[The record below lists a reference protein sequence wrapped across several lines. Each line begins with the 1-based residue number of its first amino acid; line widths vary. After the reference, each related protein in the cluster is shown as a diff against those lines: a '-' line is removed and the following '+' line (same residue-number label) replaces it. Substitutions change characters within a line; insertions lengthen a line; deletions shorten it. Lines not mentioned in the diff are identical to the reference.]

1 MKLPFLDRHEE
12 AQRFRRLLAR
22 SEGSLGVV
30 YGRRR
35 CGKSRLLR
43 EILPP
48 ARAVYYVGDDREGN
62 LQRASLAVEIGRLLP
77 GFERVTYP
85 DWDALLARWWQE
97 APPGTVLALDEFPAL
112 VAVARELPSLLQKR
126 LDRES
131 ERGLHLLLSGSS
143 QRMMQG
149 LVLDRTAPL
158 FGRASEI
165 LKISPL
171 PAGWIQEALDLPSPE
186 QAIESYAIWGGTPR
200 YWELAGDHPD
210 LKAAIRSLVL
220 SPLGVLNEEPSRLLL
235 DDMRDT
241 TQAASILS
249 LIGQGCHR
257 ISEIAARLGKPATA
271 LSRPLQ
277 RLLELDLITRE
288 VPFAEEPRG
297 GKRTLYKI
305 SDPFLRFWFR
315 YVEVN
320 RSRLG
325 AGQVAAVE
333 EDIHQQMG
341 HHVGEIWEELARASA
356 PRLRLGGK
364 IWGPAGRWWGPGL
377 DRQPLE
383 VDIVSESSDGGS
395 VLIGEVKW
403 AAPRDAE
410 RLLAELENKAR
421 RLPVAAGRETV
432 LALWL
437 KGTKGLKA
445 PADKLGA
452 DRVVVPQQVL
462 EVLR

>member
-12 AQRFRRLLAR
+12 AARFQRLLDRA
-22 SEGSLGVV
+22 EGGLGVV

-43 EILPP
+43 EVLPP
-48 ARAVYYVGDDREGN
+48 GRSVYYVGDDREGT
-62 LQRASLAVEIGRLLP
+62 LQRASLATEIGRLLP

-85 DWDALLARWWQE
+85 DWDALFARWWQE
-97 APPGTVLALDEFPAL
+97 ARPGTVLALDEFPSL
-112 VAVARELPSLLQKR
+112 VAVAPEVPSLLQKH

-131 ERGLHLLLSGSS
+131 ERGVHLLLSGSS

-171 PAGWIQEALDLPSPE
+171 PAGWIEEALHLTDPARAVE
-186 QAIESYAIWGGTPR
+186 AYAVWGGTPR

-210 LKAAIRSLVL
+210 LPSALRSLVL
-220 SPLGVLNEEPSRLLL
+220 SPLGVLSEEPSRLLL

-257 ISEIAARLGKPATA
+257 ISEIAARLGKPVTA
-271 LSRPLQ
+271 LSRPIQ
-277 RLLELDLITRE
+277 RLQDMDLVTRE
-288 VPFAEEPRG
+288 LPFGEEPRG

-315 YVEVN
+315 FIDVN

-325 AGQVAAVE
+325 AGQLDEVE
-333 EDIHQQMG
+333 EEIGDRLG
-341 HHVGEIWEELARASA
+341 HHVAEVWEELARASA
-356 PRLRLGGK
+356 PLLQLGGK
-364 IWGPAGRWWGPGL
+364 RWGPAGRWWGPGL
-377 DRQPLE
+377 DRRPLE
-383 VDIVSESSDGGS
+383 IDLVAESLDGAS
-395 VLIGEVKW
+395 VLVGEVKW
-403 AAPRDAE
+403 AAPRDPE
-410 RLLAELENKAR
+410 RLLAELAVKAE
-421 RLPVAAGRETV
+421 RLPAASGREII

-437 KGTKGLKA
+437 KA
-445 PADKLGA
+445 PVDATAGQ
-452 DRVVVPQQVL
+452 VVTPRQVL
-462 EVLR
+462 DVLR

>member
-1 MKLPFLDRHEE
+1 MKLPFLDRSEE
-12 AQRFRRLLAR
+12 ASRFRRLLGRA
-22 SEGSLGVV
+22 EGGLGVV

-43 EILPP
+43 EILP
-48 ARAVYYVGDDREGN
+48 AGRSAYYVGDDREAS
-62 LQRASLAVEIGRLLP
+62 LQRVSLATEIGRLLP

-97 APPGTVLALDEFPAL
+97 ARPGTVLALDEFPSL
-112 VAVARELPSLLQKR
+112 VAVAQELPSLLQKY
-126 LDRES
+126 LDRET
-131 ERGLHLLLSGSS
+131 ERGVHLLLSGSS

-171 PAGWIQEALDLPSPE
+171 PAGWIEEALDLREPE
-186 QAIESYAIWGGTPR
+186 RAVEAYAVWGGTPR
-200 YWELAGDHPD
+200 YWELARDHQNLPT
-210 LKAAIRSLVL
+210 AIRSLVL
-220 SPLGVLNEEPSRLLL
+220 SPLGVLFEEPSRLLL

-257 ISEIAARLGKPATA
+257 ISEIAARLGKPVTA

-277 RLLELDLITRE
+277 RLQDMDLVTRE
-288 VPFAEEPRG
+288 LPYGEEPRG

-315 YVEVN
+315 YVDIN

-325 AGQVAAVE
+325 AGQLAEVE
-333 EDIHQQMG
+333 EEIGRYLG
-341 HHVGEIWEELARASA
+341 HHIAEIWEELARTGA
-356 PRLRLGGK
+356 PLLRLGGK
-364 IWGPAGRWWGPGL
+364 TWGPAGRWWGPGL
-377 DRQPLE
+377 DRRPLE
-383 VDIVSESSDGGS
+383 VDLVAESSDGGS
-395 VLIGEVKW
+395 VLVGEVKW

-410 RLLAELENKAR
+410 RLFSELEGKAR
-421 RLPVAAGRETV
+421 RLPVAAGREVV

-437 KGTKGLKA
+437 KVPVDG
-445 PADKLGA
+445 PAAG
-452 DRVVVPQQVL
+452 RVVTPRQVL
-462 EVLR
+462 DVLR

>member
-1 MKLPFLDRHEE
+1 MKLPFLDRQEE
-12 AQRFRRLLAR
+12 AARFRRLLDRA
-22 SEGSLGVV
+22 EGSLGVV

-43 EILPP
+43 EVLAPG
-48 ARAVYYVGDDREGN
+48 RAVYYVGDDREGS
-62 LQRASLAVEIGRLLP
+62 LQRASLATEIGRLLP
-77 GFERVTYP
+77 GFESVTYP
-85 DWDALLARWWQE
+85 DWDSLLSRWWRE
-97 APPGTVLALDEFPAL
+97 APPGTVLALDEFPSL
-112 VAVARELPSLLQKR
+112 VAVSPELPSLLQKH

-171 PAGWIQEALDLPSPE
+171 PAGWIEEALALKAPE
-186 QAIESYAIWGGTPR
+186 RAIEAYAVWGGTPR
-200 YWELAGDHPD
+200 YWELARDHPD
-210 LKAAIRSLVL
+210 LPAAIRSLVL
-220 SPLGVLNEEPSRLLL
+220 SPLGVLFEEPSRLLL

-257 ISEIAARLGKPATA
+257 LSEIAARLGKPMTA

-277 RLLELDLITRE
+277 RMQDMDLITRE
-288 VPFAEEPRG
+288 LPFTEPPRG

-315 YVEVN
+315 YVEIN

-325 AGQVAAVE
+325 AGQTAAVE
-333 EDIHQQMG
+333 EEIGERLG
-341 HHVGEIWEELARASA
+341 HHVCEIWEELARASG
-356 PRLRLGGK
+356 PRLQTGGK
-364 IWGPAGRWWGPGL
+364 TWGPAGRWWGPGL

-383 VDIVSESSDGGS
+383 VGLVAESSDGGS
-395 VLIGEVKW
+395 VLVGEVKW
-403 AAPRDAE
+403 SAPRDAT
-410 RLLAELENKAR
+410 RLLAELEDKAR
-421 RLPVAAGRETV
+421 RLPFVAGREV
-432 LALWL
+432 VPALWL
-437 KGTKGLKA
+437 KT
-445 PADKLGA
+445 
-452 DRVVVPQQVL
+452 RVTGVSPEHVVTPRQVL
-462 EVLR
+462 DVLR

>member
-12 AQRFRRLLAR
+12 ASRFRRLIDR

-48 ARAVYYVGDDREGN
+48 GQSVYYVGDDREGS
-62 LQRASLAVEIGRLLP
+62 LQRASLATEIGRLLP
-77 GFERVTYP
+77 GFDRVTYP
-85 DWDALLARWWQE
+85 GWDALLARWWQE
-97 APPGTVLALDEFPAL
+97 ARPGTVLALDEFPSL
-112 VAVARELPSLLQKR
+112 VTVAQELPSLLQKY
-126 LDRES
+126 LDREA
-131 ERGLHLLLSGSS
+131 ERGIHLLLSGSS

-171 PAGWIQEALDLPSPE
+171 PAGWIEEALKLQDPE
-186 QAIESYAIWGGTPR
+186 RAVEAYAVWGGTPR

-210 LKAAIRSLVL
+210 LPSAIRSLIL
-220 SPLGVLNEEPSRLLL
+220 SPLGVLAEEPSRLLL

-277 RLLELDLITRE
+277 RLQDMDLITRE
-288 VPFAEEPRG
+288 QPFAEESRG
-297 GKRTLYKI
+297 SKRTLYKI

-333 EDIHQQMG
+333 EEIGQRLG
-341 HHVGEIWEELARASA
+341 HHIGEIWEELARASV
-356 PRLRLGGK
+356 PRLHLGGRT
-364 IWGPAGRWWGPGL
+364 WGTAGRWWGPGL

-383 VDIVSESSDGGS
+383 VDLVAYSNDGGS
-395 VLIGEVKW
+395 VLVGEVKW

-410 RLLAELENKAR
+410 RLLAELEGKAR
-421 RLPVAAGRETV
+421 RLPVAAGREAV

-437 KGTKGLKA
+437 KA
-445 PADKLGA
+445 PAG
-452 DRVVVPQQVL
+452 DRVVPPRQVL
-462 EVLR
+462 DVLR

>member
-12 AQRFRRLLAR
+12 TARFQRLLDRA
-22 SEGSLGVV
+22 EGSLGVI

-43 EILPP
+43 EVLRPE
-48 ARAVYYVGDDREGN
+48 RSVYYVGDDREGS
-62 LQRASLAVEIGRLLP
+62 LQRASLATEIGRLLP
-77 GFERVTYP
+77 GFDRVTYP
-85 DWDALLARWWQE
+85 DWDALFARWWQE
-97 APPGTVLALDEFPAL
+97 ARPGTVLALDEFPSL
-112 VAVARELPSLLQKR
+112 VAVAQELPSLLQKY
-126 LDRES
+126 LDRET
-131 ERGLHLLLSGSS
+131 ERGIHLLLSGSS

-171 PAGWIQEALDLPSPE
+171 PAGWIGEALDLRDPE
-186 QAIESYAIWGGTPR
+186 RAVEAYAVWGGTPR
-200 YWELAGDHPD
+200 YWELARDHPD
-210 LKAAIRSLVL
+210 LPAAITSLVL
-220 SPLGVLNEEPSRLLL
+220 SPLGVLFEEPSRLLL

-257 ISEIAARLGKPATA
+257 ISEIAARLGKPVTA

-277 RLLELDLITRE
+277 RLQDMDLVTRE
-288 VPFAEEPRG
+288 LPFGEEPRG

-315 YVEVN
+315 YVDIN

-325 AGQVAAVE
+325 AGQLSAVE
-333 EDIHQQMG
+333 KEINQNLR
-341 HHVGEIWEELARASA
+341 HHIAEIWEELVRASA
-356 PRLRLGGK
+356 PFLHLNGK
-364 IWGPAGRWWGPGL
+364 TWGPAGRWWGPGM
-377 DRQPLE
+377 DRRPLE
-383 VDIVSESSDGGS
+383 VDLVAYSSDGGS
-395 VLIGEVKW
+395 VLVGEVKW

-410 RLLAELENKAR
+410 RLFAELAAKAR
-421 RLPVAAGRETV
+421 RLPMTAGREVVLVLCLKAPGDGSAAGR
-432 LALWL
+432 
-437 KGTKGLKA
+437 
-445 PADKLGA
+445 
-452 DRVVVPQQVL
+452 VVTPRQVL
-462 EVLR
+462 DVLR

>member
-1 MKLPFLDRHEE
+1 MKLPFLDRNEE
-12 AQRFRRLLAR
+12 AARFRRLLDR
-22 SEGSLGVV
+22 PEGSLGVV

-48 ARAVYYVGDDREGN
+48 ARSVYYVGDDREGS
-62 LQRASLAVEIGRLLP
+62 LLRTSLATEIGRLLP

-85 DWDALLARWWQE
+85 DWDALLARWWGE
-97 APPGTVLALDEFPAL
+97 ARTGTVLTLDEFPSL
-112 VAVARELPSLLQKR
+112 VAVAPELPSVLQKY
-126 LDRES
+126 LDRETD
-131 ERGLHLLLSGSS
+131 RGIHLLLSGSS

-149 LVLDRTAPL
+149 LVLDRSAPL

-171 PAGWIQEALDLPSPE
+171 PAGWIEEALDLKTPTLAVE
-186 QAIESYAIWGGTPR
+186 TYAVWGGTPR

-210 LKAAIRSLVL
+210 LPSAIRSLVL
-220 SPLGVLNEEPSRLLL
+220 SPLGVLFEEPSRLLL

-257 ISEIAARLGKPATA
+257 ISEIAGRLGKPVTA

-277 RLLELDLITRE
+277 RLQDMDLITRE
-288 VPFAEEPRG
+288 QPFEEAPRG

-333 EDIHQQMG
+333 DEIGQRLG
-341 HHVGEIWEELARASA
+341 HHIGEIWEELARASV
-356 PRLRLGGK
+356 PLLRLAGK
-364 IWGPAGRWWGPGL
+364 TWGPAGRSRSTSWRTAPMAAASW
-377 DRQPLE
+377 
-383 VDIVSESSDGGS
+383 SE
-395 VLIGEVKW
+395 K
-403 AAPRDAE
+403 
-410 RLLAELENKAR
+410 
-421 RLPVAAGRETV
+421 
-432 LALWL
+432 
-437 KGTKGLKA
+437 
-445 PADKLGA
+445 
-452 DRVVVPQQVL
+452 
-462 EVLR
+462 

>member
-12 AQRFRRLLAR
+12 AARFRRLIDRA
-22 SEGSLGVV
+22 EGSLGIL

-43 EILPP
+43 EILPSE
-48 ARAVYYVGDDREGN
+48 RAVYYVGDDREGS
-62 LQRASLAVEIGRLLP
+62 LQRASLATEIGRLLP

-85 DWDALLARWWQE
+85 DWEALLARWWQE
-97 APPGTVLALDEFPAL
+97 AKPGTVLALDELPSL
-112 VAVARELPSLLQKR
+112 VAVAGELPSLLQKH

-131 ERGLHLLLSGSS
+131 ERGIHLLLSGSS

-171 PAGWIQEALDLPSPE
+171 PAGWIEEALDVHDE
-186 QAIESYAIWGGTPR
+186 RAVEAYAVWGGTPR
-200 YWELAGDHPD
+200 YWELAGDHPN
-210 LKAAIRSLVL
+210 LPAAIRSLVL
-220 SPLGVLNEEPSRLLL
+220 SPLGVLSEEPSRLLL

-277 RLLELDLITRE
+277 RLQDMDLVTRE
-288 VPFAEEPRG
+288 LPFAEEPRG
-297 GKRTLYKI
+297 SKRTLYKI

-333 EDIHQQMG
+333 EEIGQRLG
-341 HHVGEIWEELARASA
+341 HHIGEVWEELARTSV
-356 PRLRLGGK
+356 PRLRPGGK
-364 IWGPAGRWWGPGL
+364 SWGPAGRWWGPGL

-383 VDIVSESSDGGS
+383 VDLVAHSSDGS
-395 VLIGEVKW
+395 SILVGEVKW
-403 AAPRDAE
+403 SAPRDAG
-410 RLLAELENKAR
+410 RLLEELEAKAR
-421 RLPVAAGRETV
+421 RLPVASGREVV

-437 KGTKGLKA
+437 KA
-445 PADKLGA
+445 PIDGPAAG
-452 DRVVVPQQVL
+452 RVVAPRQVL
-462 EVLR
+462 DVLR

>member
-12 AQRFRRLLAR
+12 TDRLRRLVDR

-48 ARAVYYVGDDREGN
+48 ARTVYYVGDDREGT
-62 LQRASLAVEIGRLLP
+62 LQRASLATEMGRLLP

-85 DWDALLARWWQE
+85 DWEALLTRWWRE
-97 APPGTVLALDEFPAL
+97 APPGTVLALDEFPSL
-112 VAVARELPSLLQKR
+112 VAVAGELPSLLQKH
-126 LDRES
+126 LDREA
-131 ERGLHLLLSGSS
+131 ERGIHLLLTGSS

-171 PAGWIQEALDLPSPE
+171 PAGWIEEALHPQD
-186 QAIESYAIWGGTPR
+186 AGRAVESYAVWGGTPR

-210 LKAAIRSLVL
+210 LPAALRSLVL
-220 SPLGVLNEEPSRLLL
+220 SPLGVLSEEPLRLLL

-257 ISEIAARLGKPATA
+257 ISEIAARLGKPVTA

-277 RLLELDLITRE
+277 RLQDMDLVTRE
-288 VPFAEEPRG
+288 LPFDEASRG

-315 YVEVN
+315 YVESN

-325 AGQVAAVE
+325 AGLVDVVE
-333 EDIHQQMG
+333 EEIGQRIG
-341 HHVGEIWEELARASA
+341 HHVGEIWEELARASV
-356 PRLRLGGK
+356 PRLRTGGK
-364 IWGPAGRWWGPGL
+364 TWGPAGRWWGPGL

-383 VDIVSESSDGGS
+383 VDLVAYSTDGSS
-395 VLIGEVKW
+395 VLVGEVKW
-403 AAPRDAE
+403 AAPRDAG
-410 RLLAELENKAR
+410 RLLAQLETKVRN
-421 RLPVAAGRETV
+421 LPVVAGREV
-432 LALWL
+432 VPALW
-437 KGTKGLKA
+437 LKA
-445 PADKLGA
+445 PADRLPPGQA
-452 DRVVVPQQVL
+452 VTPRQVL
-462 EVLR
+462 DVLR

>member
-12 AQRFRRLLAR
+12 AARFRRLLDR
-22 SEGSLGVV
+22 PEGALGVV

-48 ARAVYYVGDDREGN
+48 ARSVYYVGDDREGS
-62 LQRASLAVEIGRLLP
+62 LQRASLATEIGRLLP
-77 GFERVTYP
+77 GFDRVTYP
-85 DWDALLARWWQE
+85 DWDALLSRWWQE
-97 APPGTVLALDEFPAL
+97 ARPGTVLTLDEFPSL
-112 VAVARELPSLLQKR
+112 VAVAQELPSLLQKH
-126 LDRES
+126 LDNES
-131 ERGLHLLLSGSS
+131 DRGIHLLLSGSS

-149 LVLDRTAPL
+149 LVLDRSAPL

-171 PAGWIQEALDLPSPE
+171 PAGWIEEALDLHSPARAVE
-186 QAIESYAIWGGTPR
+186 TYAVWGGTPR

-210 LKAAIRSLVL
+210 LPSAIRSLVL
-220 SPLGVLNEEPSRLLL
+220 SPLGVLFEEPSRLLL

-257 ISEIAARLGKPATA
+257 ISEIAGRLGKPVTA

-277 RLLELDLITRE
+277 RLQDMDLVTRE
-288 VPFAEEPRG
+288 QPFEEAPRG

-315 YVEVN
+315 YVEGN

-325 AGQVAAVE
+325 AGHLAAVE
-333 EDIHQQMG
+333 EEIGQRLG
-341 HHVGEIWEELARASA
+341 HHIGEIWEELARASV
-356 PRLRLGGK
+356 PLLRLDGRT
-364 IWGPAGRWWGPGL
+364 WGPAGRWWGPGL

-383 VDIVSESSDGGS
+383 VDVVAHSNDGRS
-395 VLIGEVKW
+395 VLVGEVKW
-403 AAPRDAE
+403 AAPSDPA
-410 RLLAELENKAR
+410 RLLAELEAKAR
-421 RLPVAAGRETV
+421 RLPVAAGREVV

-437 KGTKGLKA
+437 KA
-445 PADKLGA
+445 PVEGSVGE
-452 DRVVVPQQVL
+452 RVVSPRQVL
-462 EVLR
+462 DVLR

>member
-1 MKLPFLDRHEE
+1 MKLPFLDRYEE
-12 AQRFRRLLAR
+12 TARFQRLIDRA
-22 SEGSLGVV
+22 EGSLGVI

-48 ARAVYYVGDDREGN
+48 ERAVYYVGDDREGT
-62 LQRASLAVEIGRLLP
+62 LQRASLATEIGRLLP
-77 GFERVTYP
+77 GFERVAYP
-85 DWDALLARWWQE
+85 DWDTLLARWWQE
-97 APPGTVLALDEFPAL
+97 ARSGTVLALDELPSL
-112 VAVARELPSLLQKR
+112 VAVAPELPSLLQKH

-131 ERGLHLLLSGSS
+131 GRGIHLLLSGSS

-171 PAGWIQEALDLPSPE
+171 PVGWIEEALDLRAPE
-186 QAIESYAIWGGTPR
+186 RAVEAYSVWGGTPR
-200 YWELAGDHPD
+200 YWELARDHPD
-210 LKAAIRSLVL
+210 LPAAVRSLVL
-220 SPLGVLNEEPSRLLL
+220 SPLGVLFEEPSRLLL

-257 ISEIAARLGKPATA
+257 ISEIAARLGKPVTA

-277 RLLELDLITRE
+277 RLQDMDLVTRE
-288 VPFAEEPRG
+288 LPFGEEPRSS
-297 GKRTLYKI
+297 KRTLYKI

-315 YVEVN
+315 HVEGN

-333 EDIHQQMG
+333 EEIGQRLG
-341 HHVGEIWEELARASA
+341 HHIGEIWEELARASV
-356 PRLRLGGK
+356 PRLNPGGK
-364 IWGPAGRWWGPGL
+364 TWGPAGRWWGPGL

-383 VDIVSESSDGGS
+383 VDLVAHSHDGGS
-395 VLIGEVKW
+395 LLIGEVKW
-403 AAPRDAE
+403 AAPRDAG
-410 RLLAELENKAR
+410 RLLAELEAKAR
-421 RLPVAAGRETV
+421 RLPLAEGREVV

-437 KGTKGLKA
+437 KA
-445 PADKLGA
+445 PVTGPSADQ
-452 DRVVVPQQVL
+452 VVTPRQVL
-462 EVLR
+462 DVLR